1 MKSINKEKENDK
13 KFTVVLSNRKLFGER
28 LKKVVKDTGFSQ
40 DAFADSIG
48 VSRASLKNWIAGSFA
63 PDADALRIIQEK
75 CGCSLDWLITGNS
88 ETTGNAPLDEVLL
101 TEIVEYIDSEFKFEK
116 AKNKAPLIVKI
127 YAYILKKRTE
137 REASKEKDTA
147 EIIDL
152 IEILK
157 SAV

>member
-1 MKSINKEKENDK
+1 MKTINKEKENGE
-13 KFTVVLSNRKLFGER
+13 KFTVTLSNRKLFGER

-88 ETTGNAPLDEVLL
+88 ETTGNAPLDEALL

-116 AKNKAPLIVKI
+116 AKNKAP
-127 YAYILKKRTE
+127 
-137 REASKEKDTA
+137 
-147 EIIDL
+147 
-152 IEILK
+152 
-157 SAV
+157 